1 MTQYVIGYLNAL
13 KNADKMGDYKK
24 VAAIALTKHG
34 GTVVV
39 PPAKPERLEGKHEAD
54 NPILIL
60 SFPTS
65 DAARAW
71 RDDPE
76 LTDIHALRRA
86 GADMT
91 FLLIENAG

>member
-1 MTQYVIGYLNAL
+1 MAQYVIGYQNAL
-13 KNADKMGDYKK
+13 KNIGKFGDYKK
-24 VAAIALTKHG
+24 VAAKALAKHG

-39 PPAKPERLEGKHEAD
+39 PTTDPELLEGNLKQD

-65 DAARAW
+65 KAARAW

-76 LTDIHALRRA
+76 LADIHALRRA
-86 GADMT
+86 GADMS
-91 FLLIENAG
+91 FLLVEKAG